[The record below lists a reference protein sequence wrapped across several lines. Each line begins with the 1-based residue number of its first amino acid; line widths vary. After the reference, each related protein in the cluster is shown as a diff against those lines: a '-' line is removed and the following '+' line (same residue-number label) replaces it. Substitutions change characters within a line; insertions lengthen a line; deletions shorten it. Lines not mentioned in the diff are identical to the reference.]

1 MAMNKNDPGNGFP
14 ARRRKAPFL
23 LFAPLIAFTLLGIGS
38 LHAADKGETIRIG
51 GTGSALGGMKEAA
64 RAFQGKHPEITFRFA
79 PSLGSS
85 GGIKAV
91 LAGALDLAL
100 SARPV
105 SDDERKQGA
114 MAVEYART
122 PFIFVTSHKGKAW
135 DLTLEQLVSIYTGE
149 TRAWPD
155 GVPLRLILRPA
166 GDVDTAYLKAMSPM
180 MDKAVQAAQSREGMV
195 VAITDQETADTI
207 GRIRGG
213 FGALTLTQLL
223 AERRPLMPLRVNGTA
238 PSLRALADGSYP
250 YYKTFSMV
258 TGPKTSREAQ
268 AFIKFINSPEGR
280 SVLTR
285 TGNLPARGKK

>member
-1 MAMNKNDPGNGFP
+1 MKTNDQQTGFA
-14 ARRRKAPFL
+14 ARGRAVLISSAL
-23 LFAPLIAFTLLGIGS
+23 LSVLALCPVGGLY
-38 LHAADKGETIRIG
+38 AADKGEVIRIG
-51 GTGSALGGMKEAA
+51 GTGSALGSMKEAA
-64 RAFQGKHPEITFRFA
+64 RAFQKKHPGTTFHFA

-114 MAVEYART
+114 ASMEYART

-135 DLTLEQLVSIYTGE
+135 DLTLERLVSIYAGE
-149 TRAWPD
+149 TKAWPN
-155 GVPLRLILRPA
+155 GVPLRVILRPA
-166 GDVDTAYLKAMSPM
+166 GDVDTTYLKGMSPA
-180 MDKAVQAAQSREGMV
+180 MDKAIQAALSREGMV
-195 VAITDQETADTI
+195 IAVTDQETADMI

-213 FGALTLTQLL
+213 FGALTLTQLV

-238 PSLRALADGSYP
+238 PGLRALTDGSYP

-258 TGPKTSREAQ
+258 IGPRTSRETQ
-268 AFIKFINSPEGR
+268 VFIRFINSPEGR

-285 TGNLPARGKK
+285 TGNLPVRGKE

>member
-1 MAMNKNDPGNGFP
+1 MNKNDQLAGFVTRGR
-14 ARRRKAPFL
+14 AVL
-23 LFAPLIAFTLLGIGS
+23 NSLFALLCVLALCLAGG
-38 LHAADKGETIRIG
+38 LHAADKGAVITLG
-51 GTGSALGGMKEAA
+51 GTGSALGSMKEAA
-64 RAFQGKHPEITFRFA
+64 RAFQEKHPEIKFRFA

-114 MAVEYART
+114 ASVEYART
-122 PFIFVTSHKGKAW
+122 PFIFVTSHKGRAW
-135 DLTLEQLVSIYTGE
+135 DLTLEQLVSIYAGQTK
-149 TRAWPD
+149 AWPN
-155 GVPLRLILRPA
+155 GAPLRLIMRPA
-166 GDVDTAYLKAMSPM
+166 GDADTGYLKAMSPAM
-180 MDKAVQAAQSREGMV
+180 GKAVQAALLREGMV
-195 VAITDQETADTI
+195 MAVTDQEAADTI

-213 FGALTLTQLL
+213 FGALTLTQLV
-223 AERRPLMPLRVNGTA
+223 AERRPLTPLRVNGVA
-238 PSLRALADGSYP
+238 PGLRTIADGSYP

-285 TGNLPARGKK
+285 TGNLPARGKE